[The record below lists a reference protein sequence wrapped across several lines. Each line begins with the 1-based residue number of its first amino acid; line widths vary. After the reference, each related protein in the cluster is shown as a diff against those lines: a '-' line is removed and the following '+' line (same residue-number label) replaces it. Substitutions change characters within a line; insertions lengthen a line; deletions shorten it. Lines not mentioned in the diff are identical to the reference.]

1 MIALI
6 ADNQDI
12 TRYGLKCLAM
22 ASEQFSEVRDVADK
36 RELIR
41 LLTMFPDAVVI
52 LDYTLFD
59 ISAEYLQIIQTRFIR
74 VRWILF
80 SDHLSVDFM
89 RRILFGSNAFSV
101 VLKDSSLSDVKE
113 ALRFA
118 VSGKQYICPA
128 VVNMLS
134 NKEES
139 TVEKFSSLT
148 ATEKEILKF
157 LALGR
162 TTKEI
167 ASERFL
173 SVHTVMT
180 HRKNIFR
187 KLGVN
192 NVHEATKYALRAGIV
207 DAAEYYI

>member
-12 TRYGLKCLAM
+12 TRYGLKCLAT
-22 ASEQFSEVRDVADK
+22 ASEQFPEVRDVADK

-41 LLTMFPDAVVI
+41 LLTMFPDAVVV

-89 RRILFGSNAFSV
+89 RRILFCSNAFSV
-101 VLKDSSLSDVKE
+101 VLKDSSLSEIKE